1 MDLAWGCAPHSGWA
15 VAVLA
20 GGSATRPVVLD
31 RRRVQLC
38 PDTLPRQAYH
48 AAQGL
53 SAQPAAAL
61 VAEVDAAVASMTE
74 TVVDRL
80 VEAARPFGPLVA
92 VGVLGR
98 PRDLP
103 ALDVVLRNHSLLHAA
118 EGELYRAALHDAVE
132 ARGLTV
138 CAAPPKDTVAEAAAA
153 LGTTRDALTARLAGL
168 RADLGP
174 PWQAD
179 HKAATAAALLA
190 LHLVA

>member
-20 GGSATRPVVLD
+20 GGSAIRPVVLD

-38 PDTLPRQAYH
+38 PDALPRQVYH

-53 SAQPAAAL
+53 PAGRAATL
-61 VAEVDAAVASMTE
+61 VGEVDVAVASLARAVVGDLIDAARPLGELAAVA
-74 TVVDRL
+74 
-80 VEAARPFGPLVA
+80 
-92 VGVLGR
+92 VLGR

-103 ALDVVLRNHSLLHAA
+103 ELEVVLGNHALLHAA
-118 EGELYRAALHDAVE
+118 EGELYRGALHDAAE
-132 ARGLTV
+132 ARRLTV
-138 CAAPPKDTVAEAAAA
+138 CAAPPKHTIAEAAAA
-153 LGTTRDALTARLAGL
+153 MGTTRDALTATLDAL
-168 RADLGP
+168 RADLGA

-190 LHLVA
+190 LHLRG